1 MSKSRAFKY
10 AYRYQNAGKGSIEL
24 FGRDTKLSN
33 DELEQMRRDINR
45 EHFPAYLRSIWLV
58 NQRTGVKVAD
68 SRESRLPAEPLFQVV
83 A

>member
-1 MSKSRAFKY
+1 MTKDKAYKY
-10 AYRYQNAGKGSIEL
+10 AYHYHNAGKGSVTL

-33 DELEQMRRDINR
+33 DQLEQMRREINR
-45 EHFPAYLRSIWLV
+45 SHFPAYLRSIWLV

-68 SRESRLPAEPLFQVV
+68 SRDSKLQPEPLFQV